1 MLLLLD
7 SDPSSQA
14 LLARQAL
21 ALLIAL
27 VVIGGLLV
35 ACSALL
41 LALRRARR
49 RLRGKPR
56 TPSIYV
62 DAWAESANRLDPD
75 APASPDPSEPKT
87 RSMMLDEPD
96 AHAESGPRNDPRPD
110 PKTDGGQLP
119 IPPSRPVV
127 VITGGARRVGLAIA
141 NTMARAGCDLIL
153 TYNTSE
159 AEAEQAAAVLRGFG
173 VEVILEQADLSDTI
187 EVERL
192 GRRIASSA
200 RRVDVLIHNASVYEP
215 TPLRE
220 VTAEIAMRQYTV
232 NALAPLLLTKNLF
245 PLLSRSTLPG
255 GGSVVAM
262 ADMHA
267 MGRPRTDFSAYS
279 MSKAALIEM
288 IRCLARDMAP
298 KVRVNGIAPGVV
310 AFPESGHESTPELQA
325 KYLSRVPLGRSGTP
339 GDAAEVVRW
348 LALEAHYITGEVVR
362 VDGGR
367 WLA

>member
-1 MLLLLD
+1 MMPD
-7 SDPSSQA
+7 EPVSHSETT
-14 LLARQAL
+14 
-21 ALLIAL
+21 
-27 VVIGGLLV
+27 
-35 ACSALL
+35 
-41 LALRRARR
+41 
-49 RLRGKPR
+49 PR
-56 TPSIYV
+56 T
-62 DAWAESANRLDPD
+62 
-75 APASPDPSEPKT
+75 
-87 RSMMLDEPD
+87 
-96 AHAESGPRNDPRPD
+96 D

-119 IPPSRPVV
+119 IPPGRPVV

-192 GRRIASSA
+192 GRRIASAA
-200 RRVDVLIHNASVYEP
+200 RRVDVLSHNASVYEP

-220 VTAEIAMRQYTV
+220 VTAEIALRQYTV